1 MCTVIPFPGRRPVPA
16 LGPDDLSALDRLVAR
31 LQPEG
36 AVGWEADGARVY
48 VVGAEGET
56 LLIVAKAADG
66 VAVLSGFAARL
77 LWRGERLAGYA

>member
-1 MCTVIPFPGRRPVPA
+1 MGMVIPFAARRPPA
-16 LGPDDLSALDRLVAR
+16 VLGPEDRSALDRLVMR
-31 LQPEG
+31 LRPAG
-36 AVGWEADGARVY
+36 AVGWETDGARAY

-66 VAVLSGFAARL
+66 VAVLSGFAHRL